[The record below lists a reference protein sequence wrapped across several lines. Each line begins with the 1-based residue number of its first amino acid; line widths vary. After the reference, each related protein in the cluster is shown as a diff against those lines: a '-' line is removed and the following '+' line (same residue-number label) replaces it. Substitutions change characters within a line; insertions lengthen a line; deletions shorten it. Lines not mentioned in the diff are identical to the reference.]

1 MKKNILYIVIG
12 IIIVVGLAVPAVRYW
27 QAKKAGPSITGTGL
41 TPEERA
47 EILRQLAEST
57 ENTPPLSEKERQ
69 SILEELE
76 KSSKDAPTLSE
87 EERKAI
93 LESLSQ

>member
-1 MKKNILYIVIG
+1 MKKNLLYIVIG

-27 QAKKAGPSITGTGL
+27 QAKKVTGPAGTGL
-41 TPEERA
+41 TAAERA
-47 EILRQLAEST
+47 EILRQLAESA

-76 KSSKDAPTLSE
+76 KSSENTPTLSE

-93 LESLSQ
+93 LESLKK